1 MENLI
6 NVKRLMNEHNDLVKD
21 LYKANDVQAFA
32 VYLDSS
38 VNKGDEDFYYV
49 EIASNETLSG
59 HAEILELD

>member
-1 MENLI
+1 
-6 NVKRLMNEHNDLVKD
+6 MNEHNDLVKD

-32 VYLDSS
+32 VYLDSN
-38 VNKGDEDFYYV
+38 VNKDDEDFYYI